1 MQYLFSKN
9 KNNIKEFL
17 AGIADVLI
25 RILIVLLGMFFAIWL
40 IGIIPFA
47 VHYIFTKL
55 AIENIAFNLMFWVIT
70 GLLTIIPQIYL
81 TIYGLFCFIIGI
93 KIAAEL

>member
-1 MQYLFSKN
+1 MQYIFRKN

-17 AGIADVLI
+17 AGIGDILI
-25 RILIVLLGMFFAIWL
+25 RILIVLLGMFLAFWL

-47 VHYIFTKL
+47 AHCLFTKL
-55 AIENIAFNLMFWVIT
+55 AIENIAFNLMFWVII

-81 TIYGLFCFIIGI
+81 TIYGLFCFITGI